1 MPYFQ
6 ITETLTEC
14 TQGDALSGSYPF
26 AAVLNTEEYRNVKET
41 LQMGIDIFIDLGK
54 IHETK
59 AIVNYDSLTGTI
71 DVPAVSAR
79 TETNCRLAFA
89 LDERGIVLIDDDD
102 YTLRI
107 INTIRSSR
115 HWRFP
120 SLERFIYDFIEETII
135 NDIPFLDKTEKELER
150 IEELI
155 MDGMIEQYPLKLNDI
170 RSTLLELHK
179 HYEHLIDLALE
190 MNENENN
197 FFKEENLRYFRLIS
211 ERCSRLQDT
220 VDELREYI
228 IQLRDLVSEQL
239 AIKQNKI
246 MTLLTIITTIFMP
259 LTLIAGWY
267 GMNFVHMPELYWE
280 YGYPVVIISSVL
292 IVTLSLYYFRRKN
305 WL

>member
-1 MPYFQ
+1 MPYYQ
-6 ITETLTEC
+6 ICETLTEC
-14 TQGDALSGSYPF
+14 TEEEALNGQYPF
-26 AAVLNTEEYRNVKET
+26 VAVLTSDEYRNIRECF
-41 LQMGIDIFIDLGK
+41 QMGIDIFIDLSA

-59 AIVNYDSLTGTI
+59 AIVNYDSLTGTLN
-71 DVPAVSAR
+71 VPAVSAKAD
-79 TETNCRLAFA
+79 TNCRLAFA
-89 LDERGIVLIDDDD
+89 LDERGIVLIDDDE
-102 YTLRI
+102 YTQ
-107 INTIRSSR
+107 NVVTTIQATR

-135 NDIPFLDKTEKELER
+135 NDIPYLDKVEKELEQ

-155 MDGMIEQYPLKLNDI
+155 MEGMIEEYPLLLNDI

-179 HYEHLIDLALE
+179 HYEHLIDLSLE

-197 FFKEENLRYFRLIS
+197 FFKEENLRYFRLLS

-220 VDELREYI
+220 VDELRDYI
-228 IQLRDLVSEQL
+228 VQLRDLVAEQL
-239 AIKQNKI
+239 AIRQNKI

-280 YGYPVVIISSVL
+280 WGYPVVIISSVL
-292 IVTLSLYYFRRKN
+292 IVSVSLIYFRKKH